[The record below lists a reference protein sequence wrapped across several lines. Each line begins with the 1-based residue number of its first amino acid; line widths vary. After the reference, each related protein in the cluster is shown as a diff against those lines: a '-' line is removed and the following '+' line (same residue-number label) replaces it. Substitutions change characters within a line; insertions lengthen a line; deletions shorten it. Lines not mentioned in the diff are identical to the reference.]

1 MSKLGIYVNR
11 QTLSSS
17 EQITAVVKCR
27 DAAEKMGHTVEF
39 IFPVDMKK
47 IPKLDAL
54 FIRANTDPMNTT
66 YVAAR
71 MAEMYG
77 IPVID
82 DPASIRIC
90 ADKINMYMHLMR
102 KKVAMPETRFLK
114 KKELEEAQAAALF
127 KDLGSPLVLKEPS
140 TSFSARVE
148 KVASVEELL
157 KVARRF
163 FKLSDWIV
171 VQEYIESRFDW
182 RIGVIGS
189 QLLYA
194 CRYIIPSE
202 TFKIQASV
210 NGHVVYCDV
219 ESVPADQVPP
229 EVIELGLQ
237 AGNAVGK
244 GLYGVDIKESKGK
257 LYVIEVNDNP
267 SLEGG
272 EDTHYPDMFA
282 NIISY
287 LMKGDVCGYAE
298 SLSQAATNQL
308 GLDGGLNLE
317 SGPSMCGPSSLDE
330 DLAEDEVCS
339 YKIDFSER

>member
-1 MSKLGIYVNR
+1 LSKLGIFVNR

-17 EQITAVVKCR
+17 EQLTAVVKCR
-27 DAAEKMGHTVEF
+27 DVAESMGHTAEF
-39 IFPVDMKK
+39 IFPVDIKK
-47 IPKLDAL
+47 IPRLDAL
-54 FIRANTDPMNTT
+54 FIRANTDPMNIT

-82 DPASIRIC
+82 DPGSIQIC
-90 ADKINMYMHLMR
+90 ADKINMYMHLM
-102 KKVAMPETRFLK
+102 KKNVSMPRTRFLK
-114 KKELEEAQAAALF
+114 KKELDESLAAQLFEE
-127 KDLGSPLVLKEPS
+127 LGTPLVLKEPS
-140 TSFSARVE
+140 TSFSVRVE
-148 KVASVEELL
+148 KVSSVSELL
-157 KVARRF
+157 KIARRF

-182 RIGVIGS
+182 RVGVING

-210 NGHVVYCDV
+210 NGHIVYCDV

-229 EVIELGLQ
+229 EVIELGRD
-237 AGNAVGK
+237 AGNAIGK
-244 GLYGVDIKESKGK
+244 GMYGVDIKESNGK

-267 SLEGG
+267 SLDGG
-272 EDTHYPDMFA
+272 EDAHYPDMFQK
-282 NIISY
+282 IISY
-287 LMKGDVCGYAE
+287 LMTGDVCRYADE
-298 SLSQAATNQL
+298 ISNEALGPHGFEGEYGLGAAA
-308 GLDGGLNLE
+308 GI
-317 SGPSMCGPSSLDE
+317 SYPPA
-330 DLAEDEVCS
+330 LAEKAVCS

>member
-1 MSKLGIYVNR
+1 MSKLGIFVNR

-17 EQITAVVKCR
+17 EQLTAVVKCR
-27 DAAEKMGHTVEF
+27 DVAESMGHTAEF

-71 MAEMYG
+71 IAQMYG

-82 DPASIRIC
+82 DPSSIQIC
-90 ADKINMYMHLMR
+90 ADKINMYMHLM
-102 KKVAMPETRFLK
+102 KNNVSMPRTRFLK
-114 KKELEEAQAAALF
+114 KKELDEDLAEELF
-127 KDLGSPLVLKEPS
+127 EELGTSLVLKEPS

-148 KVASVEELL
+148 KVSNVDELL
-157 KVARRF
+157 KIARRF

-182 RIGVIGS
+182 RVGVING

-210 NGHVVYCDV
+210 NGHIVYCDV

-229 EVIELGLQ
+229 EVIELGRQ
-237 AGNAVGK
+237 AGNAIGN
-244 GLYGVDIKESKGK
+244 GLYGVDIKESNGK

-272 EDTHYPDMFA
+272 EDAHYPDMFQK
-282 NIISY
+282 IISY
-287 LMKGDVCGYAE
+287 LMTGDVGNYAYE
-298 SLSQAATNQL
+298 LSQKAPGPHGFEGEYGLGAAA
-308 GLDGGLNLE
+308 GI
-317 SGPSMCGPSSLDE
+317 SIPSA
-330 DLAEDEVCS
+330 LAENEVYS

>member
-1 MSKLGIYVNR
+1 MSKLGIFVNR

-17 EQITAVVKCR
+17 EQLTAVVKCR
-27 DAAEKMGHTVEF
+27 DVAESMGHTAEF

-71 MAEMYG
+71 IAQMYG

-82 DPASIRIC
+82 DPSSIQIC
-90 ADKINMYMHLMR
+90 ADKINMYMHLM
-102 KKVAMPETRFLK
+102 KNNVSMPRTKFLK
-114 KKELEEAQAAALF
+114 KKELDEGLAEELF
-127 KDLGSPLVLKEPS
+127 EELGTPLVLKEPS

-148 KVASVEELL
+148 KVSNVDELL
-157 KVARRF
+157 KISRRF

-182 RIGVIGS
+182 RVGVING

-210 NGHVVYCDV
+210 NGHIVYCDV

-229 EVIELGLQ
+229 QVIELGRQ
-237 AGNAVGK
+237 AGNAIGN
-244 GLYGVDIKESKGK
+244 GLYGVDIKERNGK

-272 EDTHYPDMFA
+272 EDAHYPDMFQK
-282 NIISY
+282 IISY
-287 LMKGDVCGYAE
+287 LMTGDVDNYAYE
-298 SLSQAATNQL
+298 LSQKAPGPHGFEGEYGLGAAA
-308 GLDGGLNLE
+308 GI
-317 SGPSMCGPSSLDE
+317 SIPSA
-330 DLAEDEVCS
+330 LAENEVYS

>member
-1 MSKLGIYVNR
+1 M
-11 QTLSSS
+11 
-17 EQITAVVKCR
+17 AVVKCR
-27 DAAEKMGHTVEF
+27 DVAERMGHTVEF
-39 IFPVDMKK
+39 IFPVDIKK

-54 FIRANTDPMNTT
+54 FIRANTDPMNAT

-71 MAEMYG
+71 MAEMYNV
-77 IPVID
+77 PVID

-90 ADKINMYMHLMR
+90 ADKINMYMHLM
-102 KKVAMPETRFLK
+102 KNGVSMPKTRFLK
-114 KKELEEAQAAALF
+114 NKELDDEEARQLF
-127 KDLGSPLVLKEPS
+127 AELGEPLILKEPS

-148 KVASVEELL
+148 KVSSPEELL

-182 RIGVIGS
+182 RIGIING

-210 NGHVVYCDV
+210 NGHIVYCDV
-219 ESVPADQVPP
+219 ESVPAYQVPAG
-229 EVIELGLQ
+229 VIELGKQ
-237 AGNAVGK
+237 AGNAMGR
-244 GLYGVDIKESKGK
+244 GLYGVDIKESNEK

-272 EDTHYPDMFA
+272 EDAHYPDMFA
-282 NIISY
+282 KIISY
-287 LMKGDVCGYAE
+287 LMTGDATADELPEKAMGPHGFEGGYGLGE
-298 SLSQAATNQL
+298 AAAVAHPPEMPAARATHT
-308 GLDGGLNLE
+308 
-317 SGPSMCGPSSLDE
+317 
-330 DLAEDEVCS
+330 
-339 YKIDFSER
+339 R

>member
-1 MSKLGIYVNR
+1 MSKLGIFVNR

-17 EQITAVVKCR
+17 EQLTAVVKCR
-27 DAAEKMGHTVEF
+27 DVAESMGHTAEF
-39 IFPVDMKK
+39 IFPVDIKK
-47 IPKLDAL
+47 IPRLDAL
-54 FIRANTDPMNTT
+54 FIRANTDPMNIT

-82 DPASIRIC
+82 DPGSIQIC
-90 ADKINMYMHLMR
+90 ADKINMYMHLM
-102 KKVAMPETRFLK
+102 KKNVSMPRTRFLK
-114 KKELEEAQAAALF
+114 KKELDESLAAQLFEE
-127 KDLGSPLVLKEPS
+127 LGTPLVLKEPS
-140 TSFSARVE
+140 TSFSVRVE
-148 KVASVEELL
+148 KVSSVSELL
-157 KVARRF
+157 KIARRF

-182 RIGVIGS
+182 RVGVING

-210 NGHVVYCDV
+210 NGHIVYCDV

-229 EVIELGLQ
+229 EVIELGRD
-237 AGNAVGK
+237 AGNAIGK
-244 GLYGVDIKESKGK
+244 GMYGVDIKESNGK

-267 SLEGG
+267 SLDGG
-272 EDTHYPDMFA
+272 EDAHYPDMFQK
-282 NIISY
+282 IISY
-287 LMKGDVCGYAE
+287 LMTGDVCRYADE
-298 SLSQAATNQL
+298 ISNEALGPHGFEGEYGLGAAA
-308 GLDGGLNLE
+308 GI
-317 SGPSMCGPSSLDE
+317 SYPPA
-330 DLAEDEVCS
+330 LAEKAVCS

>member
-1 MSKLGIYVNR
+1 LSKLGIFVNR

-17 EQITAVVKCR
+17 EQLTAVVKCR
-27 DAAEKMGHTVEF
+27 DVAESMGHTAEF

-71 MAEMYG
+71 IAQMHG

-82 DPASIRIC
+82 DPSSIQIC
-90 ADKINMYMHLMR
+90 ADKINMYMHLM
-102 KKVAMPETRFLK
+102 KKNISTPRTRFLR
-114 KKELEEAQAAALF
+114 KKELAEEQAASLF
-127 KDLGSPLVLKEPS
+127 EELGTPLVLKEPS

-148 KVASVEELL
+148 KVSTVGELL
-157 KVARRF
+157 KIARRF

-182 RIGVIGS
+182 RVGVING

-210 NGHVVYCDV
+210 NGHIVYCDV

-229 EVIELGLQ
+229 EVIDLGKQ
-237 AGNAVGK
+237 AGNAIGH
-244 GLYGVDIKESKGK
+244 GLYGVDIKESNGK

-272 EDTHYPDMFA
+272 EDAHYPDMFQK
-282 NIISY
+282 IISY
-287 LMKGDVCGYAE
+287 LMTGDVASYAE
-298 SLSQAATNQL
+298 ELSHKAFGPNGFEGEYGL
-308 GLDGGLNLE
+308 GASAGIC
-317 SGPSMCGPSSLDE
+317 SPSA
-330 DLAEDEVCS
+330 LAENEVYS

>member
-1 MSKLGIYVNR
+1 MSKLGIFVNR

-17 EQITAVVKCR
+17 EQITAVIKCR
-27 DAAEKMGHTVEF
+27 DVAESMGHTVEF

-54 FIRANTDPMNTT
+54 FIRANTDPMNAT
-66 YVAAR
+66 YVVAR
-71 MAEMYG
+71 MAQMYG

-82 DPASIRIC
+82 DPGSIRIC
-90 ADKINMYMHLMR
+90 ADKINMYMHLM
-102 KKVAMPETRFLK
+102 KNNVSMPQTQFLK
-114 KKELEEAQAAALF
+114 KKELDEVQAVRLF
-127 KDLGSPLVLKEPS
+127 LELGTPLVLKEPS

-148 KVASVEELL
+148 KVGSVEELL
-157 KVARRF
+157 KMARRF

-182 RIGVIGS
+182 RVGVIGG

-219 ESVPADQVPP
+219 ESVPADQVPSD
-229 EVIELGLQ
+229 VIDLGLK
-237 AGNAVGK
+237 AGNAMGK
-244 GLYGVDIKESKGK
+244 GLYGVDIKESNGK

-272 EDTHYPDMFA
+272 EDAHYPDMFGK
-282 NIISY
+282 IISY
-287 LMKGDVCGYAE
+287 LMTGDAGGYAE
-298 SLSQAATNQL
+298 SLSQKTMDYGDIESGL
-308 GLDGGLNLE
+308 GLG
-317 SGPSMCGPSSLDE
+317 SGPICSPSVP
-330 DLAEDEVCS
+330 AENEIYS

>member
-1 MSKLGIYVNR
+1 
-11 QTLSSS
+11 
-17 EQITAVVKCR
+17 
-27 DAAEKMGHTVEF
+27 MGHTVEF
-39 IFPVDMKK
+39 IFPVDIKK

-66 YVAAR
+66 YVAAK
-71 MAEMYG
+71 MAQMYG

-82 DPASIRIC
+82 DPSSIQIC
-90 ADKINMYMHLMR
+90 ADKINMYMHLQ
-102 KKVAMPETRFLK
+102 KKNVSMPRTKFLR
-114 KKELEEAQAAALF
+114 KKELEEVQAGQLF
-127 KDLGSPLVLKEPS
+127 EELGMPLVLKEPS

-148 KVASVEELL
+148 KVSSVDELL
-157 KVARRF
+157 KIARRF

-182 RIGVIGS
+182 RVGVING

-210 NGHVVYCDV
+210 NGHIVYCDV

-229 EVIELGLQ
+229 EVIELGRE
-237 AGNAVGK
+237 AGNAIGK
-244 GLYGVDIKESKGK
+244 GLYGVDIKESNGK

-272 EDTHYPDMFA
+272 EDAHYPDMFQK
-282 NIISY
+282 IISY
-287 LMKGDVCGYAE
+287 LMTGDACSYADGLCSKVSGPHGFEGGYG
-298 SLSQAATNQL
+298 LGAATSVSN
-308 GLDGGLNLE
+308 
-317 SGPSMCGPSSLDE
+317 PSA
-330 DLAEDEVCS
+330 LAENEVYS

>member
-1 MSKLGIYVNR
+1 LSKLGIFVNR

-17 EQITAVVKCR
+17 EQLTAVVKCR
-27 DAAEKMGHTVEF
+27 DVAESMGHTAEF

-71 MAEMYG
+71 IAQMYG

-82 DPASIRIC
+82 DPSSIQIC
-90 ADKINMYMHLMR
+90 ADKINMYMHLM
-102 KKVAMPETRFLK
+102 KNNVSMPRTKFLK
-114 KKELEEAQAAALF
+114 KKELDEGLAEELF
-127 KDLGSPLVLKEPS
+127 EELGTPLVLKEPS

-148 KVASVEELL
+148 KVSTIDEML
-157 KVARRF
+157 KIARRF

-182 RIGVIGS
+182 RVGVING

-210 NGHVVYCDV
+210 NGHIVYCDV

-229 EVIELGLQ
+229 EVIELGRQ
-237 AGNAVGK
+237 AGNAIGN
-244 GLYGVDIKESKGK
+244 GLYGVDIKESNGK

-272 EDTHYPDMFA
+272 EDAHYPDMFQK
-282 NIISY
+282 IISY
-287 LMKGDVCGYAE
+287 LMTGNVDNYADE
-298 SLSQAATNQL
+298 LSHKVPGPHGFEGEYGLGAAA
-308 GLDGGLNLE
+308 GI
-317 SGPSMCGPSSLDE
+317 SSPSA
-330 DLAEDEVCS
+330 LAENEVYS

>member
-1 MSKLGIYVNR
+1 MSKLGIFVNR

-17 EQITAVVKCR
+17 EQLTAVVKCR
-27 DAAEKMGHTVEF
+27 DVAESMGHSAEF

-71 MAEMYG
+71 IAQMYG

-82 DPASIRIC
+82 DPSSIQIC
-90 ADKINMYMHLMR
+90 ADKINMYMHLM
-102 KKVAMPETRFLK
+102 KKNVSMPRTKFLK
-114 KKELEEAQAAALF
+114 KKEMDDVQAEQLFEE
-127 KDLGSPLVLKEPS
+127 LGTPLVLKEPS

-148 KVASVEELL
+148 KVSSVSELL
-157 KVARRF
+157 KISRRF

-182 RIGVIGS
+182 RVGVING

-210 NGHVVYCDV
+210 NGHIVYCDV

-229 EVIELGLQ
+229 EVIELGRE
-237 AGNAVGK
+237 AGNAIGK
-244 GLYGVDIKESKGK
+244 GLYGVDIKESNGK

-272 EDTHYPDMFA
+272 EDAHYPDMFQK
-282 NIISY
+282 IISY
-287 LMKGDVCGYAE
+287 LMTGDACSYADE
-298 SLSQAATNQL
+298 LSNKVQGPHGFEGEYGL
-308 GLDGGLNLE
+308 GASAGMSN
-317 SGPSMCGPSSLDE
+317 PSA
-330 DLAEDEVCS
+330 LAENEVYS

>member
-1 MSKLGIYVNR
+1 MSKLGIFVNR

-17 EQITAVVKCR
+17 EHITAVIKCR
-27 DAAEKMGHTVEF
+27 DVAERMGHTVEF

-54 FIRANTDPMNTT
+54 FIRANTDPMNIT

-71 MAEMYG
+71 MAQMYG

-82 DPASIRIC
+82 DPGSIRIC
-90 ADKINMYMHLMR
+90 ADKINMYMHLM
-102 KKVAMPETRFLK
+102 KNKVSMPQTQFLK
-114 KKELEEAQAAALF
+114 KKELDEAQAARLF
-127 KDLGSPLVLKEPS
+127 QELGTPLVLKEPS

-148 KVASVEELL
+148 KVADMEELL

-182 RIGVIGS
+182 RVGVMGG

-229 EVIELGLQ
+229 DVIELGQQ
-237 AGNAVGK
+237 AGNAIGR
-244 GLYGVDIKESKGK
+244 GLYGVDIKESNGK

-272 EDTHYPDMFA
+272 EDAHYPDMFGK
-282 NIISY
+282 IISY
-287 LMKGDVCGYAE
+287 LMTGDAGSYAE
-298 SLSQAATNQL
+298 SLSQNAMGYKDLEGDLSPGSGAAMC
-308 GLDGGLNLE
+308 
-317 SGPSMCGPSSLDE
+317 SPSA
-330 DLAEDEVCS
+330 LAENETYS